1 MAVKAYHKV
10 QCSNLKVQSNT
21 VIKDYFKIDKNPKK
35 GLMALEWVMLG
46 YMAITIIT
54 MLFTYTKLVNPEAML
69 WGRLRVLV
77 MTIALW
83 AVYRMI
89 PCRITKMV
97 RIIAQ
102 MALLAWWY
110 PDTYEINRMFPN
122 LDHIFAGWE
131 QNLFGCQPALL
142 FAKALPW
149 AVVSEL
155 MSMGYFMYYPMIALV
170 TFYYFF
176 CRYYEAERAVFVM
189 LSSFFI
195 YYLIY
200 IYVPVVGPTFYFD
213 AVGISEITKGIFP
226 ALGDYFNTHTNCL
239 PTPGYTDGIFYQLV
253 EDAKNAGERPTAAF
267 PSSHV
272 GVSTICML
280 LVWHAGNRKMLYV
293 MLPFYIFL
301 CLATVYIQAHY
312 LIDAI
317 AGLISA
323 VVIYFALMA
332 VSKGMIEHHTPS
344 SRLRFR

>member
-1 MAVKAYHKV
+1 MVVKAYHKV

-35 GLMALEWVMLG
+35 GLMTLEWVMLG

-131 QNLFGCQPALL
+131 QDLFGCQPALL

-323 VVIYFALMA
+323 VVIYFVLMA